1 MNKNDLSSAIAQEMN
16 TTKKQAK
23 DFIDSFCSVVEN
35 KLIEGEEITLKHFG
49 SFTLRRRRGN
59 TDPHNL
65 TVKVYINPCFRP
77 ADNLKTKIKEAYE
90 YEADS

>member
-23 DFIDSFCSVVEN
+23 DFINSFCYTVES
-35 KLIEGEEITLKHFG
+35 KLIEGEEITIKHFG
-49 SFTLRRRRGN
+49 SFTLRQKRAN

-65 TVKVYINPCFRP
+65 TVKFYYYPSFRP
-77 ADNLKTKIKEAYE
+77 ADNLKSKIKEHYE
-90 YEADS
+90 VNS